1 MDQEVADRPPTGD
14 GIAGPLLKAIG
25 QPPKAFTLS
34 ELDASG
40 PLSRSAIY
48 REIRDGRLIA
58 RKAGKSTIVLA
69 EDWDAYLRALPRM
82 NVDVTVT
89 EPVGP
94 REARAKRQ
102 VITA

>member
-14 GIAGPLLKAIG
+14 GIAGRLLKGIG

-34 ELDASG
+34 ELEASG

-48 REIRDGRLIA
+48 REIREGRLIA

-69 EDWDAYLRALPRM
+69 QDWDDFLHALPRM
-82 NVDVTVT
+82 KVDVAVT

-94 REARAKRQ
+94 REARAKKA
-102 VITA
+102 ITA

>member
-14 GIAGPLLKAIG
+14 GIAGRLLKAIG

-34 ELDASG
+34 ELEASG

-58 RKAGKSTIVLA
+58 RKAGDQRSCWRKIGTPTSVPC
-69 EDWDAYLRALPRM
+69 R
-82 NVDVTVT
+82 
-89 EPVGP
+89 G
-94 REARAKRQ
+94 
-102 VITA
+102 